1 MKTMKTMKK
10 HDWTIAGVSALLL
23 LLSGCGVF
31 PKQSSYE
38 KVDPGQALEI
48 PPDLD
53 SPESSAALRVPDAT
67 YSAVAG
73 SSVSQTQE
81 NPLADLE
88 GVKLLEIDGE
98 QLLAL
103 SDTTTSVYRRLGL
116 ALDRL
121 GLDVDSQDE
130 ESGSYKIN
138 YVDRTA
144 RDQRPGVL
152 SRWFLRKKGP
162 ADHSGKYNL
171 VVQSHND
178 EVTLIKVTGKDPGR
192 VADRVLDDV
201 LVPLRDR
208 LG

>member
-1 MKTMKTMKK
+1 MKMMNRNS
-10 HDWTIAGVSALLL
+10 WLAAGVAAFVLTA
-23 LLSGCGVF
+23 SGCGLL
-31 PKQSSYE
+31 PKQSSFE
-38 KVDPGQALEI
+38 KVDPGEALEI

-53 SPESSAALRVPDAT
+53 RPDGATSLRVPGST

-73 SSVSQTQE
+73 GAVGQPE
-81 NPLADLE
+81 EVDPLANLSGVRLVELE
-88 GVKLLEIDGE
+88 GE

-103 SDTTTSVYRRLGL
+103 SDNPNSVYRRLGL

-121 GLDVDSQDE
+121 GMEVEDQDE
-130 ESGSYKIN
+130 ETATYDID

-162 ADHSGKYNL
+162 ADHSGTYRL
-171 VVQSHND
+171 SVVAHRSN
-178 EVTLIKVTGKDPGR
+178 VTLIKVSGEEPGR

>member
-1 MKTMKTMKK
+1 MKNMMKNSCLA
-10 HDWTIAGVSALLL
+10 AGVAAALVLVA
-23 LLSGCGVF
+23 GCGVF

-38 KVDPGQALEI
+38 KVDPGEALEI

-53 SPESSAALRVPDAT
+53 RPDGASALRVPDAT

-73 SSVSQTQE
+73 ASVRQQE
-81 NPLADLE
+81 QDPLANLNGVRLVELE
-88 GVKLLEIDGE
+88 GE

-103 SDTTTSVYRRLGL
+103 SDSTDSVYRRLGL

-121 GLDVDSQDE
+121 GLEVENQDPE
-130 ESGSYKIN
+130 AGTYAIA

-144 RDQRPGVL
+144 RDQRPGVF

-162 ADHSGKYNL
+162 ADHSGTYQLSVK
-171 VVQSHND
+171 SHDDN
-178 EVTLIKVTGKDPGR
+178 VTLIRVSGEQSGR

>member
-1 MKTMKTMKK
+1 MTIMKK
-10 HDWTIAGVSALLL
+10 HYWTLAWVSALLVL
-23 LLSGCGVF
+23 AGCGVL
-31 PKQSSYE
+31 PKQSSFD
-38 KVDPGQALEI
+38 KVDAGEALEI

-53 SPESSAALRVPDAT
+53 SPESGAALRVPDAT

-73 SSVSQTQE
+73 GAVTQMQE
-81 NPLADLE
+81 NPLDGLE
-88 GVKLLEIDGE
+88 GVKLVEIEGE

-121 GLDVDSQDE
+121 GLEVDGQDE
-130 ESGSYKIN
+130 ESRSYQIS

-171 VVQSHND
+171 VVQSLN
-178 EVTLIKVTGKDPGR
+178 ENVTLIKVTGKDSGR